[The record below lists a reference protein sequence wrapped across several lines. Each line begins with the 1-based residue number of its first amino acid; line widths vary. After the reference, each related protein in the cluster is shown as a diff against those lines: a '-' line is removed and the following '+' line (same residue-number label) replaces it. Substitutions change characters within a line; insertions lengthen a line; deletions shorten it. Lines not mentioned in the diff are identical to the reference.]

1 MAQMHPTDFLVP
13 CSKEILLRFGKNDN
27 QKKEDNTELQSLVMV
42 KINGLLLKNAQ
53 NIQYCTLLKICIMP
67 NNYIKKMDPLMFC
80 PHLVKIDLHGNQVS
94 QLPESFF
101 WENMKSLQ
109 ILILHDNAIGKEQ
122 NTECLSKCPGLIA
135 LTLFDNPVSLRK
147 NYRHSI
153 VNTIWSLK
161 ALDNYVISDEEIIE
175 DWTLPQKFR
184 AQNKKLFIDLCPV
197 SATESFSE
205 EMKLI
210 KEVTSKINYILAI
223 YSPVI
228 IIQRWIRG
236 YLTRKRL
243 KVLQRY
249 SFHTSNKELPKR
261 EQGHEKRNCKSKT
274 PGPHKQNAE
283 SDIYQLPSGAKRII
297 LNVDLKKLL
306 SEAPQALQDTKKSFK
321 IQGKNKSLPVP
332 FFSPEHNKLMKA
344 APKRHKDVLPPLRKG
359 IADMRDQGED
369 KVGFRL
375 SGFKTILHD
384 ANPVNDLRISRH
396 ENGKTVR
403 EAIDQLH
410 FLSQDAV
417 KSKTF
422 YQPPVSM
429 EKRLIAKMY
438 GSISLAPF
446 QVIEKAYKDREKAE
460 SQTIKSNWVS
470 DIRANRNDIQSNI
483 QGYAEAKKNVCLQ
496 MRQQDELHLQN
507 AMQLQ
512 EESNKKMAELVQERY
527 TRFLENKKR
536 KTAEQDQVKNFSK
549 HHLSLSKALLKHDT
563 KSRQG
568 LLHQKKTHL
577 VLALKQEEEEQK
589 EQFKKHMKYR
599 QLALQAAT
607 VSERKM
613 VDQLIK
619 TNEDIHLTQAK
630 MRVRALKANQVTIH
644 VMEPVLVDQSPLLK
658 H

>member
-1 MAQMHPTDFLVP
+1 
-13 CSKEILLRFGKNDN
+13 
-27 QKKEDNTELQSLVMV
+27 
-42 KINGLLLKNAQ
+42 
-53 NIQYCTLLKICIMP
+53 
-67 NNYIKKMDPLMFC
+67 
-80 PHLVKIDLHGNQVS
+80 
-94 QLPESFF
+94 
-101 WENMKSLQ
+101 MKSLQ

-197 SATESFSE
+197 SAT
-205 EMKLI
+205 
-210 KEVTSKINYILAI
+210 
-223 YSPVI
+223 
-228 IIQRWIRG
+228 
-236 YLTRKRL
+236 
-243 KVLQRY
+243 
-249 SFHTSNKELPKR
+249 
-261 EQGHEKRNCKSKT
+261 
-274 PGPHKQNAE
+274 NAE